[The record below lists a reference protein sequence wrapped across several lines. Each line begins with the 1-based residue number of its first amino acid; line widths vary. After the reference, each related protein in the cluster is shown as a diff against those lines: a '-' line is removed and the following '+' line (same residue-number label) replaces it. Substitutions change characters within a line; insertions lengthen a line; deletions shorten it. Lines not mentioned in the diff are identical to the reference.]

1 MLTGQRATR
10 LSPIYV
16 TGCRGDELR
25 GGGGKSG
32 RAVLYANIPQGMGLQ
47 SRAWCLSPAQGAP
60 PFLGG
65 GLEQLRLLRDRPP
78 PQLRSHQDQGLQR
91 DQPPGTVWER
101 EGLCEGPAQ
110 RERAPDV
117 AEAGGQGPCGGADAR
132 GGRAW
137 SSPAQLTWA
146 RTQATEAELL
156 VSRED
161 VGAPVPAGPRGTV
174 GPQAALPAH
183 PAAAGAGL
191 PGGPGGPGTVPSH
204 AARARAQRQLCA
216 TGRSSA
222 GASPSPSRRSPG
234 ADPSS
239 GSAMTSRTPHTDL
252 THWVPAALAMGP
264 PAEGFGW
271 DLGGGGLAHTRPGIC
286 WKLAGLPDSAGV
298 GTGPRVRHRPVI
310 RRLAQSAA
318 RAWGVLDVGLGL
330 DTGWGLE
337 LVVRGRRL
345 GSEGT
350 VGSQTRSGSEVGT
363 RGSTCTGRQVA
374 GALLGSVPPGAVRQA
389 EAGAAAPSRERRVRA
404 APGAGG
410 PWGPR
415 APATWGD
422 RRERRLPMSQPWA
435 PGPQEAG
442 LKRQGPL
449 GSLFPKGKGVRSAG
463 SGSRSL
469 GYLEGLSPVPPW
481 TLQHLCQRK
490 TLLRNVSQAAVH
502 QSPARGWRL
511 PGSALPSAWSSVDA
525 SSWQQGLGS
534 SCFCHLAFFPLQCP
548 SKFSPFPQPLE
559 MLPPPGSPPRP
570 PL

>member
-239 GSAMTSRTPHTDL
+239 GSAMTSRTPHTA
-252 THWVPAALAMGP
+252 THRSDTLGACGFGHGATCRGLWMGP
-264 PAEGFGW
+264 WGRGSGTHATGDLLEAGGAPRQCRGWHRAQSQTQTRDPASGPERGTCV
-271 DLGGGGLAHTRPGIC
+271 GGVRC
-286 WKLAGLPDSAGV
+286 WFGV
-298 GTGPRVRHRPVI
+298 GHRLGVRI
-310 RRLAQSAA
+310 SCS
-318 RAWGVLDVGLGL
+318 RAEVGVRGD
-330 DTGWGLE
+330 GWE
-337 LVVRGRRL
+337 SDAVRVRGRDPREHLHRTAGCRGAPGKCAPRCSSPGRGGCGRAKQGAQGPCSSGSRGTMGTTGPSHLGGQEGEAAPDESAL
-345 GSEGT
+345 GS
-350 VGSQTRSGSEVGT
+350 R
-363 RGSTCTGRQVA
+363 
-374 GALLGSVPPGAVRQA
+374 PPGSRA
-389 EAGAAAPSRERRVRA
+389 E
-404 APGAGG
+404 
-410 PWGPR
+410 
-415 APATWGD
+415 
-422 RRERRLPMSQPWA
+422 
-435 PGPQEAG
+435 EA
-442 LKRQGPL
+442 
-449 GSLFPKGKGVRSAG
+449 AG
-463 SGSRSL
+463 SG
-469 GYLEGLSPVPPW
+469 
-481 TLQHLCQRK
+481 
-490 TLLRNVSQAAVH
+490 
-502 QSPARGWRL
+502 
-511 PGSALPSAWSSVDA
+511 
-525 SSWQQGLGS
+525 
-534 SCFCHLAFFPLQCP
+534 LAFP
-548 SKFSPFPQPLE
+548 
-559 MLPPPGSPPRP
+559 
-570 PL
+570 

>member
-252 THWVPAALAMGP
+252 TRWVPAALAMGP

-271 DLGGGGLAHTRPGIC
+271 DLGGGGPAHTRPGIC

-318 RAWGVLDVGLGL
+318 RA
-330 DTGWGLE
+330 
-337 LVVRGRRL
+337 
-345 GSEGT
+345 
-350 VGSQTRSGSEVGT
+350 
-363 RGSTCTGRQVA
+363 
-374 GALLGSVPPGAVRQA
+374 
-389 EAGAAAPSRERRVRA
+389 
-404 APGAGG
+404 
-410 PWGPR
+410 
-415 APATWGD
+415 
-422 RRERRLPMSQPWA
+422 
-435 PGPQEAG
+435 
-442 LKRQGPL
+442 
-449 GSLFPKGKGVRSAG
+449 
-463 SGSRSL
+463 
-469 GYLEGLSPVPPW
+469 
-481 TLQHLCQRK
+481 
-490 TLLRNVSQAAVH
+490 
-502 QSPARGWRL
+502 
-511 PGSALPSAWSSVDA
+511 
-525 SSWQQGLGS
+525 
-534 SCFCHLAFFPLQCP
+534 
-548 SKFSPFPQPLE
+548 
-559 MLPPPGSPPRP
+559 
-570 PL
+570 